1 MRINNTVYQDFAN
14 KKNQTVLFSDSC
26 DSFNMSP
33 NSPLTRDKHMKL
45 KIKLDGVL
53 CVQRYS
59 TFFLI
64 CMNVYII
71 FFLIWV
77 LAIKW
82 IMEERPYE
90 TEHLI
95 HMFFTECYQKCYQK
109 LLNCI
114 PVMLGHVHWVQRFL
128 FSFLNSAHSGTFY
141 NQNCDLN
148 TLLCQTHFAFQRS
161 AL

>member
-1 MRINNTVYQDFAN
+1 M
-14 KKNQTVLFSDSC
+14 LFSDSC

-45 KIKLDGVL
+45 KITLDGGFV

-71 FFLIWV
+71 FFLILV

-90 TEHLI
+90 TEHVI
-95 HMFFTECYQKCYQK
+95 HMFFTEPKAVE
-109 LLNCI
+109 L
-114 PVMLGHVHWVQRFL
+114 
-128 FSFLNSAHSGTFY
+128 HSSHARTCSLSSEIFIFIFKS
-141 NQNCDLN
+141 CP
-148 TLLCQTHFAFQRS
+148 FW
-161 AL
+161 